1 MLYNVNFATG
11 KNLFAFLA
19 KRMELG
25 QHYFCLL
32 VKLVDRDGWLLELVL
47 SLIRLDQQFVT
58 LSLQY

>member
-11 KNLFAFLA
+11 KNLFTFFA

-25 QHYFCLL
+25 QHYFGLL

-47 SLIRLDQQFVT
+47 SLVRLDQQFVT